1 MKEHPDMKNK
11 KRSWYFLLIT
21 IFLLITFIYINASGE
36 REIPA
41 HMMPYGSDQDFSD
54 WVKQI
59 ALIDDPDQKKTQQA
73 AYESLSFA
81 ATGELRISLTKEAL
95 GCFIDPDLAGCE
107 ELAGTVTSGITD
119 DLHPSDFPKNQEI
132 INAWIGNV
140 EGQETVLYAGYF
152 LDNPEQGFVVFRAKI
167 GQDTLW
173 LTIASPKEVGGL
185 KIEHVVGSRVELS
198 TSIPDNF
205 LYFDLLAIS
214 FVSDMD
220 VIVPTATPRP
230 AHFPPDNYPT
240 PSPTWNPY
248 PITGFGEGEVSTPYP

>member
-1 MKEHPDMKNK
+1 MKNK

-230 AHFPPDNYPT
+230 ALPPPNYYPT